1 MTMVHPDEPDYLESR
16 FAGIRAVVTV
26 ERLLAA
32 GLLVLILVLI
42 LTQVISRFVFSAPFT
57 WTEELARFAL
67 VWLTFISAG
76 FVMARRLHVTV
87 DLIAAKLSGIAAK
100 AVSSFSIGIVLV
112 VSASMAIAGA
122 QFALSAAKL
131 NAPATQIP
139 MSVVYASAVVGFGL
153 IFIHGVLNSY
163 VDIRHPGQVPVTVAN
178 LEDVSATETPEGPH
192 S

>member
-1 MTMVHPDEPDYLESR
+1 M
-16 FAGIRAVVTV
+16 
-26 ERLLAA
+26 
-32 GLLVLILVLI
+32 LILVLI

-100 AVSSFSIGIVLV
+100 AVNCFSIGVVLA
-112 VSASMAIAGA
+112 VSASMAVAGA
-122 QFALSAAKL
+122 QFAFSAAKL

-153 IFIHGVLNSY
+153 IFLHGVLNTY
-163 VDIRHPGQVPVTVAN
+163 VDVRHPDQAPVIVAN
-178 LEDVSATETPEGPH
+178 LEDVTGTDIPEGPH

>member
-32 GLLVLILVLI
+32 GLLVLILMLI
-42 LTQVISRFVFSAPFT
+42 LTQVISRFVFSSPFT

-100 AVSSFSIGIVLV
+100 AVNAFSIGVVLL
-112 VSASMAIAGA
+112 VSASMAIAGT

-153 IFIHGVLNSY
+153 IFLHGVLNSY
-163 VDIRHPGQVPVTVAN
+163 VDIWHPDQVPVTVAN
-178 LEDVSATETPEGPH
+178 LEDVTATETPERPH

>member
-1 MTMVHPDEPDYLESR
+1 MAHPDEPDYLESR
-16 FAGIRAVVTV
+16 FVGIRAVVTV
-26 ERLLAA
+26 ERMLAA

-87 DLIAAKLSGIAAK
+87 DLIAAKLSGITAK
-100 AVSSFSIGIVLV
+100 AVNWFSIGIVLI

-139 MSVVYASAVVGFGL
+139 MSVVYASAVVGFAL
-153 IFIHGVLNSY
+153 IFLHGVLNSY
-163 VDIRHPGQVPVTVAN
+163 VDVRHPDQVPATVAN
-178 LEDVSATETPEGPH
+178 LEDVTAPETPEGPH

>member
-32 GLLVLILVLI
+32 GLLVLILMLI
-42 LTQVISRFVFSAPFT
+42 LTQVISRFVFSSPFT

-100 AVSSFSIGIVLV
+100 AVNAFSIGVVLL
-112 VSASMAIAGA
+112 VSASMAIAGT

-153 IFIHGVLNSY
+153 IFLHGVLNSY
-163 VDIRHPGQVPVTVAN
+163 VDIWHPDQVPVTVAN
-178 LEDVSATETPEGPH
+178 LEDITATETPERPH